1 MNSKICNSNVSILI
15 RPMALGVVVLGS
27 FADSQGKANLKE
39 ALMPSA
45 SEFSV
50 RAMKRKPS
58 ICYGDVYGILLPA

>member
-1 MNSKICNSNVSILI
+1 
-15 RPMALGVVVLGS
+15 MALGVVVLGG